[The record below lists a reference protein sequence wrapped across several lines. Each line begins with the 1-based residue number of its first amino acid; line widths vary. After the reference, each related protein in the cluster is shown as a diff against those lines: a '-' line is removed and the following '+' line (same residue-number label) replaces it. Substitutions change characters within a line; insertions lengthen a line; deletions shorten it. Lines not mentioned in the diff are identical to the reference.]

1 MKLWARNGESF
12 MKWIKSLKTKPAV
25 LKIRWLV
32 GVSAILPVTFL
43 LQACGSVVASPQP
56 NVTLTAMSQSIVLTA
71 TAAKQEEQSG
81 DSLAT
86 AEAKA
91 TQQSESVFATQT
103 AQVAGRDESQLATA
117 TVAAPV
123 LAELPFYGVDKE
135 NGHLGW
141 LHDPLTLDISGYQQI
156 AYGNDYMNVTA
167 KDFILAADINWD
179 TQYGGSGCGF
189 MFRSDGDKND
199 PNQYMVIISRFAN
212 GRALFTALAEGEL
225 ANLQDF
231 YPKDQDKSFDWQ
243 NGTTNRLAV
252 VTKGNLIEIYTNT
265 VKIGEIDTTQPPRQP
280 RTPPKPQKPLDQ
292 DDNDAVKRYQ
302 NQLKEYEDIIK
313 ENQSNY
319 QMASQNFKLL
329 PTEFGEGFLAMI
341 ALSQSGHT
349 ICRFEN
355 AWLWLID
362 Q

>member
-1 MKLWARNGESF
+1 MDRKKFRNWSSLVLVIILASLALPGCNPSED
-12 MKWIKSLKTKPAV
+12 KS
-25 LKIRWLV
+25 
-32 GVSAILPVTFL
+32 
-43 LQACGSVVASPQP
+43 QP
-56 NVTLTAMSQSIVLTA
+56 NVTLTAMSQSIASTA
-71 TAAKQEEQSG
+71 TAAKKDEQSG
-81 DSLAT
+81 ESLAT

-91 TQQSESVFATQT
+91 TQDSEAVFATQT
-103 AQVAGRDESQLATA
+103 AQLVGREESQLATA

-123 LAELPFYGVDKE
+123 LAELPFYGVEEE

-141 LHDPLTLDISGYQQI
+141 LHDPLTLDINGYQQI

-167 KDFILAADINWD
+167 RDFVLAADVNWD

-189 MFRSDGDKND
+189 MFRSDGDKNN

-225 ANLQDF
+225 ANLRDF
-231 YPKDQDKSFDWQ
+231 YPKDEDKSFDWQ
-243 NGTTNRLAV
+243 NGSTNRLAV
-252 VTKGNLIEIYTNT
+252 VARGNIIEIYTNN
-265 VKIGEIDTTQPPRQP
+265 VKIGELDTTQPPSQP
-280 RTPPKPQKPLDQ
+280 RVPTKPQKPLDQ
-292 DDNDAVKRYQ
+292 KDNEALNQYQ
-302 NQLKEYEDIIK
+302 NQLKEYEEIL
-313 ENQSNY
+313 EQNQENY

-349 ICRFEN
+349 ICHFEN

-362 Q
+362 K